1 MSAEDDEDAAEYASE
16 LLVGLVAEHL
26 GGQDVDASVL
36 TEGLLLRR
44 ELVEEWVGGGT
55 PLYGAPYSREW
66 LDLSVISADET

>member
-1 MSAEDDEDAAEYASE
+1 MSAEDDEDAAEDASE
-16 LLVGLVAEHL
+16 LLVGRVSEHI

-55 PLYGAPYSREW
+55 PPVQVRYETSRPRAR
-66 LDLSVISADET
+66 SR